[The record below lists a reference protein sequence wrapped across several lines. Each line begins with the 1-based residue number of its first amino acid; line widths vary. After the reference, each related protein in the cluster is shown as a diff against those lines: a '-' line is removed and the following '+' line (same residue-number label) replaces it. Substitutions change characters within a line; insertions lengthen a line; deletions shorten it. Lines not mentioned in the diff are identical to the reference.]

1 VTIPPVVVVLGD
13 ALLDVTAQPAT
24 PIRPGADVP
33 ARVRIGYGGQGA
45 NLAVRLARQGV
56 VVELVCALGDDPA
69 GTLLRHALIGEG
81 VRLSAVQ
88 ADATGTVVILLDQT
102 GERTMLSDRVEFAAG
117 AGAAVRDD
125 ATWLVVSGYLLLEP
139 GAGDL
144 VPTLRVMPASVAL
157 VGCTVPSEMAD
168 RWMQAA
174 VEMRPDL
181 VVLNRAEAIA
191 LLRGASDADDL
202 PARLGDRLGS
212 AVVVTD
218 QSGAAARLNGLDAA
232 VTAPGRPAAV
242 DTTGAGDAF
251 AAALIASLLRS
262 PWPPNT
268 DALEAALAA
277 AVGLA
282 SAVADAVGAQA
293 RVAGEPSAGIGR

>member
-1 VTIPPVVVVLGD
+1 MTIPPVVVVLGD
-13 ALLDVTAQPAT
+13 ALLDVTARPAT
-24 PIRPGADVP
+24 RILPGADMP

-56 VVELVCALGDDPA
+56 VVELVCALGDDPG

-125 ATWLVVSGYLLLEP
+125 ATWLMVSGYLLLEP

-144 VPTLRVMPASVAL
+144 VPTLCAMPASVAL

-174 VEMRPDL
+174 VELRPDL

-191 LLRGASDADDL
+191 LLRGASDSDDL

-218 QSGAAARLNGLDAA
+218 PSGAAARLNGLDAA

-262 PWPPNT
+262 PWPPT
-268 DALEAALAA
+268 VDALEAALAA

-293 RVAGEPSAGIGR
+293 RVPGEPSAGIGQ